1 MCVGKKPFVLFG
13 LAFLL
18 APLTLDAA
26 PPTANRARLF
36 SAVHTSR
43 AKVKG
48 LRVASRLDL
57 KSTGGLT
64 VHLDV
69 HNPTRKTVT
78 ADLKVDVYA
87 RAASSPMVRMS
98 PPPVHHGTRILR
110 VTLKPGA
117 RLAKSVLIKK
127 GKTPKKAQAR
137 RYYTSVHKAPTKRAR
152 QARRPRQ
159 ARQMRLAQ
167 SSR

>member
-1 MCVGKKPFVLFG
+1 M
-13 LAFLL
+13 AFLL

-26 PPTANRARLF
+26 PPAANRARIF
-36 SAVHTSR
+36 SAVHSSR
-43 AKVKG
+43 AKVKE

-64 VHLDV
+64 VQLDV
-69 HNPTRKTVT
+69 HNPTRKTIT

-87 RAASSPMVRMS
+87 RAESSPMARMS

-117 RLAKSVLIKK
+117 RLSQSVLIKK
-127 GKTPKKAQAR
+127 GKTPNKAHAR
-137 RYYTSVHKAPTKRAR
+137 RYYTYVHQAPKKRAGH
-152 QARRPRQ
+152 ARRTRRAQ
-159 ARQMRLAQ
+159 QLRLAQ
-167 SSR
+167 KSR